1 MSIISGKCKRITW
14 KLAWSIFLSEFLAS
28 IFIGLQLI
36 WLWSKLFEKKHM
48 FSSLLMC
55 LHLIESA
62 VTREIRSWVVGMWG
76 SLYSSLL
83 IAWFK
88 LCNKKYIKPLYIEP
102 SLPFVF
108 QLNFLLE
115 QQYHILY
122 SLCTYLEPVFN
133 LLQSFETAKWQQIN
147 SLFFYIEV

>member
-1 MSIISGKCKRITW
+1 MKT
-14 KLAWSIFLSEFLAS
+14 
-28 IFIGLQLI
+28 GLI
-36 WLWSKLFEKKHM
+36 YFPFWV
-48 FSSLLMC
+48 FSLNFYWPSA
-55 LHLIESA
+55 HLIMVKTIWKKTHVLKSLD
-62 VTREIRSWVVGMWG
+62 VPTPYRKCSYKRDKKLVVGMWG

-122 SLCTYLEPVFN
+122 SLCTYLESIFN

>member
-1 MSIISGKCKRITW
+1 MKT
-14 KLAWSIFLSEFLAS
+14 
-28 IFIGLQLI
+28 GLIYFPFWVFSLNFYWPSAHLI
-36 WLWSKLFEKKHM
+36 MVKTICKKHM

-115 QQYHILY
+115 KQYHILY
-122 SLCTYLEPVFN
+122 SLCTYLESIFN